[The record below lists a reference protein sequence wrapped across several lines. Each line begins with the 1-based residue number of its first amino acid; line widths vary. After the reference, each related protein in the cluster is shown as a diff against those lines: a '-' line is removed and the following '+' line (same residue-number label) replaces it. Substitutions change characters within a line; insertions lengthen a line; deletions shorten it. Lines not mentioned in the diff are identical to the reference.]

1 MWGWDVFRFLRGDTL
16 LIFLVVS
23 RCKAGEVPVK
33 KGNTTDS
40 TPIQLRFTTVGNQ
53 LYIGGESG
61 MYRRCSGSSP
71 NLHRDFT
78 VNGGVLVFGLSV
90 ESRFYL
96 SSCADGM
103 RGSERLMQGREF

>member
-1 MWGWDVFRFLRGDTL
+1 MRFCGGGVVSAFFEGDAL
-16 LIFLVVS
+16 LMFLVVF
-23 RCKAGEVPVK
+23 RCKAGEIPVK

-78 VNGGVLVFGLSV
+78 VNGGGWLWGV
-90 ESRFYL
+90 
-96 SSCADGM
+96 C
-103 RGSERLMQGREF
+103 